1 MLNPQLRP
9 HPQRSS
15 NRSVEPS
22 HSAHRSPARR
32 AGWDE
37 GRPRATRA
45 GGPVSYAVAP
55 RLEALYRPE
64 YNSTLFVQVIE
75 FLRDIHT
82 LFLEVLDVLL
92 EQVAKIFFQA
102 AE

>member
-1 MLNPQLRP
+1 
-9 HPQRSS
+9 
-15 NRSVEPS
+15 
-22 HSAHRSPARR
+22 
-32 AGWDE
+32 
-37 GRPRATRA
+37 
-45 GGPVSYAVAP
+45 VSYAVAP